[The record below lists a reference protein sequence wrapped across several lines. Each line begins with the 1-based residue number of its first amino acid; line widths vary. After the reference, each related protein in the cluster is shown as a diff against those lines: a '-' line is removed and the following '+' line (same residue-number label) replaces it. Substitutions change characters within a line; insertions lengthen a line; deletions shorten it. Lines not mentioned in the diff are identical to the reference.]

1 MKISGYQC
9 RAARAL
15 LGINQ
20 LELAAMAGVAKQTL
34 ADFERG
40 ARTPYARTLDDVV
53 NALEKAGIQFLPAG
67 DDHGEGVRFRDP
79 G

>member
-1 MKISGYQC
+1 
-9 RAARAL
+9 
-15 LGINQ
+15 
-20 LELAAMAGVAKQTL
+20 MAGVAKQTL